1 MHTLPPDFPI
11 ALAREVFARL
21 CTSLPPPRDGTPE
34 ARAVRDDLA
43 YAAVEAYYPVDAG
56 EAELAV
62 QIVAA
67 NAHALDSLRLAGLP
81 GKSEEDIRRCRAQGN
96 SMMRTAQSALRAL
109 ERRQAS
115 REKAQNAMHPA
126 AMERAGYWFK
136 SVSVPEATPQPP
148 PAEAAKPD
156 GALVPRGGSVSD
168 RRPAASGADPHP
180 GTPASDAPMQA
191 IVTGTSPIRRALSP
205 AESNTSHR
213 AGASRMQ
220 RYNETHAIRLSA
232 GTTACR

>member
-21 CTSLPPPRDGTPE
+21 CASLPPPREDTPE

-43 YAAVEAYYPVDAG
+43 YAAVEAYYPIDAA

-67 NAHALDSLRLAGLP
+67 NAHALDALRFAGLP
-81 GKSEEDIRRCRAQGN
+81 GKSEDEIRRCRAQGN
-96 SMMRTAQSALRAL
+96 SMLRTAQGAVRAL
-109 ERRQAS
+109 ERRQAT

-136 SVSVPEATPQPP
+136 SVSMPEATPQPP
-148 PAEAAKPD
+148 PPEAAEPD
-156 GALVPRGGSVSD
+156 GDHVPRGGSVRD
-168 RRPAASGADPHP
+168 HLPAASGADPHP
-180 GTPASDAPMQA
+180 GPPADAPVLA
-191 IVTGTSPIRRALSP
+191 IATGTSLIPGALDAAAPKTVSQ
-205 AESNTSHR
+205 AGSESR
-213 AGASRMQ
+213 EVAQ
-220 RYNETHAIRLSA
+220 
-232 GTTACR
+232 

>member
-126 AMERAGYWFK
+126 AMDA
-136 SVSVPEATPQPP
+136 PATGSSPYQCQRRRRNR
-148 PAEAAKPD
+148 
-156 GALVPRGGSVSD
+156 PRP
-168 RRPAASGADPHP
+168 RRPNRMAPWCREAD
-180 GTPASDAPMQA
+180 Q
-191 IVTGTSPIRRALSP
+191 
-205 AESNTSHR
+205 
-213 AGASRMQ
+213 
-220 RYNETHAIRLSA
+220 
-232 GTTACR
+232 